1 MARHLATG
9 RSVSS
14 VLAAATT
21 LGMVAGAGIPAAQ
34 ATTWYVSALSGKD
47 TNTGKSTTAPFKT
60 IGAITNSNHLDSGDI
75 VIVMPGTYN
84 ETVSITTA
92 GKASAYTTLM
102 AQPGAA
108 RPVLIGAPTQP
119 NSGAAYGTISI
130 FAPYVRVTG
139 FDVSWQGADGDAIQS
154 YGPKVKNSNGVL
166 RPTVHH
172 LDIENN
178 IAHDAGCGGIDL
190 VFADYVTVKG
200 NVTYNNGHTA
210 PNQCS
215 GISLYE
221 LTDFDDGSG
230 FRNVISG
237 NLSYNNIDLVPVVGT
252 KYTTDGN
259 GIIIDDNE
267 HTQSDHVAYQGAT
280 LVYGNIVTGNGGVGI
295 TCFASKYVTVA
306 NNTAYQNQQSK
317 TIQGAIGEFSSA
329 DGGSNTFVNN
339 VADTAAATL
348 PAFVDGGS
356 TGDSWDYN
364 LTVGGGNVT
373 ATAVKLA
380 MGTHNLPGVNPDF
393 VAASLVPASANF
405 ELSKISPA
413 LQAGLAL
420 NYGVADFGGA
430 VMSAGARPNLGAY
443 TR

>member
-1 MARHLATG
+1 MVKVPGTG
-9 RSVSS
+9 RNISS
-14 VLAAATT
+14 VLAAAMAF
-21 LGMVAGAGIPAAQ
+21 GVIAGAGIPAAQ
-34 ATTWYVSALSGKD
+34 ASTWYVSALSGKD
-47 TNTGKSTTAPFKT
+47 TNTGKSTSAPFKT
-60 IGAITNSNHLDSGDI
+60 IGAITNSNHLVSGDT
-75 VIVMPGTYN
+75 VIVMPGTYY
-84 ETVSITTA
+84 ETVSISTA

-108 RPVLIGAPTQP
+108 RPAIIGAPTQP
-119 NSGAAYGTISI
+119 HSGDTYGAISI

-154 YGPKVKNSNGVL
+154 YGPKVKNSGVL

-200 NVTYNNGHTA
+200 NVAYNNGHGA

-221 LTDFDDGSG
+221 LTDFDNGGG

-237 NLSYNNIDLVPVVGT
+237 NLSYSNMDLVPVPGT
-252 KYTTDGN
+252 SYTTDGN

-267 HTQSDHVAYQGAT
+267 HTQSDHAAYHGAT

-306 NNTAYQNQQSK
+306 NNTAYQNQQST
-317 TIQGAIGEFSSA
+317 TIQGPIGEFSSGN
-329 DGGSNTFVNN
+329 GGSNSFVNN
-339 VADTAAATL
+339 IAYAAAAL

-364 LTVGGGNVT
+364 LTAGGGN
-373 ATAVKLA
+373 ATANAIKLA
-380 MGTHNLPGVNPDF
+380 MGTHNLAGVNPDF
-393 VAASLVPASANF
+393 AAASLTPATANF
-405 ELSKISPA
+405 ELSTISPA
-413 LQAGLAL
+413 IQAGLAL

-430 VMSAGARPNLGAY
+430 VMSVGARPNLGAY